1 MLKLKMKLLVQ
12 SNPRRIHAHLSQI
25 RGFSR
30 RILQTPPQTRPHK
43 PRASDFFLRSRAY
56 QVSSYSA
63 MSPETRDAG
72 SRDIPGDGWSA
83 GTGGIFTF
91 ARSQLCA
98 QFSPR
103 RRGRVRGGA
112 VLAVLLS
119 AGGANAAS
127 VSVGKTHACA
137 VLNDGKLMCWGYNDM
152 GQLGIGV
159 FGGTAIHRSGR

>member
-1 MLKLKMKLLVQ
+1 LIHGVKVEPMLKLEFELLVQ

-30 RILQTPPQTRPHK
+30 RILQTPPPPKLDLTK
-43 PRASDFFLRSRAY
+43 PRASDFFLRSRAS
-56 QVSSYSA
+56 QVSSCSA
-63 MSPETRDAG
+63 LSPETRDAG

-91 ARSQLCA
+91 ARSRCA

-127 VSVGKTHACA
+127 VSVGRTTRA
-137 VLNDGKLMCWGYNDM
+137 L
-152 GQLGIGV
+152 
-159 FGGTAIHRSGR
+159 S